1 MPALRLI
8 TFNNMYK
15 IVVFDMAG
23 TTIDEQNV
31 VYKMVHKAIERA
43 GYDVTL
49 PFVLLH
55 AAGKEK
61 FQAIKD
67 VLEQLEGGAGHSDE
81 LADIYRDFEE
91 LLDNAYNTWTCAP
104 MAGAQEV
111 FEALHKRGIK
121 VVLNTG
127 YRRAVAERLL
137 QQIGWQEGRDFD
149 WLCTADQVQ
158 RGRPYPDMI
167 YASMEHFGVLDA
179 RQVAKIGDSMADIEE
194 GKRAGCGIA
203 AGITTGAQTAEQLAL
218 AGPTHIF
225 QQLTDLLPLVVG
237 GNSQQ

>member
-1 MPALRLI
+1 
-8 TFNNMYK
+8 MYK

-23 TTIDEQNV
+23 TTVDEQNV

-43 GYDVTL
+43 GYDVSF

-67 VLEQLEGGAGHSDE
+67 VIEQLEGGATPDDE
-81 LADIYRDFEE
+81 LMDIYRDFEG
-91 LLDNAYNTWTCAP
+91 LLDQAYNTWTSAP
-104 MAGAQEV
+104 MPGAQAV
-111 FEALHKRGIK
+111 FEALRAHDIK

-158 RGRPYPDMI
+158 RGRPHPDMI
-167 YASMEHFGVLDA
+167 FASMEHFNVLDA

-203 AGITTGAQTAEQLAL
+203 AGITTGAQTAEQLAQ
-218 AGPTHIF
+218 AGPTHIL
-225 QQLTDLLPLVVG
+225 QQLADILPLVITP
-237 GNSQQ
+237 